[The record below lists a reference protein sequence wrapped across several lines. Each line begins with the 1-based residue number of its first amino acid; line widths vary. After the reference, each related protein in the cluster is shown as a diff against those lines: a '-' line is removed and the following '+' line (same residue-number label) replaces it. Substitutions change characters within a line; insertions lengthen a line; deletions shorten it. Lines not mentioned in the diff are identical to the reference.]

1 VNRVVNTTTISNF
14 AAADRLDLLRDT
26 AGPLHL
32 PIQVYDEI
40 IAGQIAGYAFYDG
53 IEQHIAPFA
62 PDGWLR
68 LVAMTEDE
76 LSLFAALPLFLH
88 QADRACLSIA
98 RQRGWG
104 LLSDDRSVRQQA
116 QTWNIPLSGTLG
128 VLLLAIQD
136 GRLTVETGNALLRA
150 MVEHANYRTPTL
162 DLAILLPP
170 I

>member
-76 LSLFAALPLFLH
+76 LSLFASLPLFLH
-88 QADRACLSIA
+88 QK
-98 RQRGWG
+98 
-104 LLSDDRSVRQQA
+104 
-116 QTWNIPLSGTLG
+116 
-128 VLLLAIQD
+128 
-136 GRLTVETGNALLRA
+136 
-150 MVEHANYRTPTL
+150 PT
-162 DLAILLPP
+162 AP